1 PGIHADHRE
10 VSDAVLRG
18 AAGAPATVVASL
30 LGEHRRGLLDDGT
43 TVVPEFPFPEEAA
56 LALARVTGY
65 ATWRAM
71 PVGVARELDDDTAE
85 DARLLRAGG
94 AAEDARLLAAGWLD
108 AHPDG
113 VRLGPLDADRL
124 LRAAGLGVVD
134 HRVVE
139 GADAA

>member
-43 TVVPEFPFPEEAA
+43 TVVPEFPFPEEAE

-71 PVGVARELDDDTAE
+71 PVGVARELDDDAVE
-85 DARLLRAGG
+85 SAQALVARAL
-94 AAEDARLLAAGWLD
+94 E

-113 VRLGPLDADRL
+113 VRLGPLDADHLVRT
-124 LRAAGLGVVD
+124 AGMTLVDQRVVD
-134 HRVVE
+134 H
-139 GADAA
+139 